1 MDLNVPATL
10 ASPAPA
16 GPSDGPAR
24 LTGKILHDRP
34 PQAWAESLLR
44 KYGPMPVSENART
57 VLERRY
63 LKKGRKGDP
72 LETPEE
78 MACRVAYNIAL
89 AEGLYYGALP
99 EVVLRWAEAFYAMM
113 LRLDFLPNSPTLMNA
128 GRELQQLS
136 ACFVLPVEDSMES
149 IFEAVKNTALIHK
162 SGGGT
167 GFSFSRLRPHA
178 DVVRST
184 KGVSSGPI
192 SFMTVF
198 DAATET
204 IKQGGTRRGANMG
217 ILRVDHP
224 DILDFITCKSQTN
237 RLNNFN
243 ISVALTEEFMKAVE
257 SGEEYS
263 LVNPH
268 SREVTGRLPARE
280 VFERIVD
287 SSWRNGEPGMIFID
301 RINRDNPT
309 PKIGAIESTNP
320 CVTGDT
326 LVAVADGRGVVP
338 IRQLAEEGK
347 DTPVFCRN
355 GKGKVTVRMMRNPRV
370 TGRGKRILKVVL
382 DDGNFVRATE
392 NHKFILSDGST
403 RQARELL
410 PGDSL
415 GIMTRRIAQFNKV
428 IARANRNAQE
438 YSWIS
443 STGRPNWDPEHRLIA
458 NFHFPRQAET
468 SINQRDCVVH
478 HLDYNGLNNDPAN
491 LLVMSREEHRRL
503 HAMEREGD
511 KNPMRRFPEKNWM
524 NDPAR
529 QKEMREKHHVGAKRG
544 EGTKKRIGATTTT
557 RFTDEEFRTRHGAAV
572 KAAMTRNREEFME
585 SIRAR
590 AVRKLEECRAAT
602 DLPSFLDNNA
612 VMVERTCEHCGATFV
627 VAWSRRE
634 QSFCSHP
641 CFVSR
646 HNCDSGIRER
656 IADGVRSTYL
666 NKAED
671 RYREQIRCL
680 LDLKFEGGRIPLK
693 KEWEARCAAEGVSK
707 RLGTAFA
714 FQTFEELKTAAV
726 THNHRVVAVVPDGI
740 EDVYNGTVDE
750 FHNFYVGHFSGK
762 LDGDPCQTY
771 VNIGNCGEQPL
782 LPYESCNLG
791 SINLANMIATQDG
804 HARVD
809 YDKLKA
815 TVQTAVRFLDDV
827 IDMNNYPLAEIR
839 HMTVG
844 NRKIGL
850 GVMGFADMLI
860 TLGIPYDSDEALAM
874 AQELMSLVQEESGA
888 ASCNLARER
897 GPFPNYDV
905 SIFPE
910 RGGAPRRNATTTTI
924 APTGTI
930 SIIAGVSSGIE
941 PIFALSYIRNVMD
954 NDHLVEVH
962 PLFAAEMRRR
972 GLYSVPRMTE
982 LSKVGTLR
990 HLEWVPEDVARVYV
1004 TAHDISPEAHLR
1016 MQAAFQK
1023 YTENAVSK
1031 TVNFSSDA
1039 TRDDI
1044 RKVFVLAYRLGCK
1057 GVTVYRDKSRDEQVL
1072 NIGGVNAKAGAQ
1084 EREASPAPGPE
1095 PFVTPRP
1102 RPDTLIGVTKEI
1114 KTSCGKL
1121 YVTINRDEK
1130 GIFEVFNQM
1139 GKAGGCAA
1147 SQSEAIGRLAS
1158 LALRSGVQPGMIVK
1172 QLKGISCHLPSW
1184 GGNGGGKILSC
1195 ADAVSKAIEWYL
1207 ENFEAMFP
1215 GFPKPVT
1222 GAARPEAKKASHS
1235 SWEEEIARGACP
1247 DCGSQVERQEGCLKC
1262 RSCGFS
1268 EC

>member
-1 MDLNVPATL
+1 MDLNVPATIP
-10 ASPAPA
+10 SPTSA
-16 GPSDGPAR
+16 GVNNGPAR
-24 LTGKILHDRP
+24 AAGKALYDHP
-34 PQAWAESLLR
+34 PQAWAEALLR

-63 LKKGRKGDP
+63 LKRGMKGDP

-89 AEGLYYGALP
+89 AEGLYYGALS
-99 EVVLRWAEAFYAMM
+99 EVVLRWAEAFYVMM

-287 SSWRNGEPGMIFID
+287 SSWKNGEPGMIFID

-309 PKIGAIESTNP
+309 PRIGAIESTNP
-320 CVTGDT
+320 
-326 LVAVADGRGVVP
+326 
-338 IRQLAEEGK
+338 
-347 DTPVFCRN
+347 
-355 GKGKVTVRMMRNPRV
+355 
-370 TGRGKRILKVVL
+370 
-382 DDGNFVRATE
+382 
-392 NHKFILSDGST
+392 
-403 RQARELL
+403 
-410 PGDSL
+410 
-415 GIMTRRIAQFNKV
+415 
-428 IARANRNAQE
+428 
-438 YSWIS
+438 
-443 STGRPNWDPEHRLIA
+443 
-458 NFHFPRQAET
+458 
-468 SINQRDCVVH
+468 
-478 HLDYNGLNNDPAN
+478 
-491 LLVMSREEHRRL
+491 
-503 HAMEREGD
+503 
-511 KNPMRRFPEKNWM
+511 
-524 NDPAR
+524 
-529 QKEMREKHHVGAKRG
+529 
-544 EGTKKRIGATTTT
+544 
-557 RFTDEEFRTRHGAAV
+557 
-572 KAAMTRNREEFME
+572 
-585 SIRAR
+585 
-590 AVRKLEECRAAT
+590 
-602 DLPSFLDNNA
+602 
-612 VMVERTCEHCGATFV
+612 
-627 VAWSRRE
+627 
-634 QSFCSHP
+634 
-641 CFVSR
+641 
-646 HNCDSGIRER
+646 
-656 IADGVRSTYL
+656 
-666 NKAED
+666 
-671 RYREQIRCL
+671 
-680 LDLKFEGGRIPLK
+680 
-693 KEWEARCAAEGVSK
+693 
-707 RLGTAFA
+707 
-714 FQTFEELKTAAV
+714 
-726 THNHRVVAVVPDGI
+726 
-740 EDVYNGTVDE
+740 
-750 FHNFYVGHFSGK
+750 
-762 LDGDPCQTY
+762 
-771 VNIGNCGEQPL
+771 CGEQPL

-791 SINLANMIATQDG
+791 SINLANMITTQDG
-804 HARVD
+804 NARID
-809 YDKLKA
+809 YDKLKS
-815 TVQTAVRFLDDV
+815 TVATAVRFLDDV

-860 TLGIPYDSDEALAM
+860 ALGIPYDSDEALAM
-874 AQELMSLVQEESGA
+874 AQELMSFVQEESGA

-962 PLFAAEMRRR
+962 PLFDAEMRRR
-972 GLYSVPRMTE
+972 GLYSVERMTD

-990 HLEWVPEDVARVYV
+990 HLDWVPEEVARVYV

-1031 TVNFSSDA
+1031 TVNFPSDA

-1072 NIGGVNAKAGAQ
+1072 NIGGVNAKAGALTQ
-1084 EREASPAPGPE
+1084 EAAPAPGPE

-1215 GFPKPVT
+1215 GFPKPVAE
-1222 GAARPEAKKASHS
+1222 AARPEARKASHPAG
-1235 SWEEEIARGACP
+1235 EEEIARGACP
-1247 DCGSQVERQEGCLKC
+1247 DCGSHVERQEGCLKC

>member
-1 MDLNVPATL
+1 MDLNVPAAL

-16 GPSDGPAR
+16 GRHDGPAR
-24 LTGKILHDRP
+24 PTGKTLHDHP
-34 PQAWAESLLR
+34 PQAWAEALLR

-63 LKKGRKGDP
+63 LKKGLKGDP

-99 EVVLRWAEAFYAMM
+99 EVVLRWAEAFYVMM

-287 SSWRNGEPGMIFID
+287 SSWKNGEPGMIFID

-309 PKIGAIESTNP
+309 PKLGAIESTNP
-320 CVTGDT
+320 
-326 LVAVADGRGVVP
+326 
-338 IRQLAEEGK
+338 
-347 DTPVFCRN
+347 
-355 GKGKVTVRMMRNPRV
+355 
-370 TGRGKRILKVVL
+370 
-382 DDGNFVRATE
+382 
-392 NHKFILSDGST
+392 
-403 RQARELL
+403 
-410 PGDSL
+410 
-415 GIMTRRIAQFNKV
+415 
-428 IARANRNAQE
+428 
-438 YSWIS
+438 
-443 STGRPNWDPEHRLIA
+443 
-458 NFHFPRQAET
+458 
-468 SINQRDCVVH
+468 
-478 HLDYNGLNNDPAN
+478 
-491 LLVMSREEHRRL
+491 
-503 HAMEREGD
+503 
-511 KNPMRRFPEKNWM
+511 
-524 NDPAR
+524 
-529 QKEMREKHHVGAKRG
+529 
-544 EGTKKRIGATTTT
+544 
-557 RFTDEEFRTRHGAAV
+557 
-572 KAAMTRNREEFME
+572 
-585 SIRAR
+585 
-590 AVRKLEECRAAT
+590 
-602 DLPSFLDNNA
+602 
-612 VMVERTCEHCGATFV
+612 
-627 VAWSRRE
+627 
-634 QSFCSHP
+634 
-641 CFVSR
+641 
-646 HNCDSGIRER
+646 
-656 IADGVRSTYL
+656 
-666 NKAED
+666 
-671 RYREQIRCL
+671 
-680 LDLKFEGGRIPLK
+680 
-693 KEWEARCAAEGVSK
+693 
-707 RLGTAFA
+707 
-714 FQTFEELKTAAV
+714 
-726 THNHRVVAVVPDGI
+726 
-740 EDVYNGTVDE
+740 
-750 FHNFYVGHFSGK
+750 
-762 LDGDPCQTY
+762 
-771 VNIGNCGEQPL
+771 CGEQPL

-791 SINLANMIATQDG
+791 SINLANMLATQDG
-804 HARVD
+804 HARID
-809 YDKLKA
+809 YDKLRT

-827 IDMNNYPLAEIR
+827 IDMNNYPLPEIR

-860 TLGIPYDSDEALAM
+860 ALGIPYDSDEALAM
-874 AQELMSLVQEESGA
+874 AQELMSFIQEESGA

-905 SIFPE
+905 SVFPE
-910 RGGAPRRNATTTTI
+910 RGGAKRRNATTTTI

-930 SIIAGVSSGIE
+930 SIIGGVSSGIE
-941 PIFALSYIRNVMD
+941 PIFALSYTRNVMD

-962 PLFAAEMRRR
+962 PLFDAEMRRR
-972 GLYSVPRMTE
+972 GLYSVERMTE
-982 LSKVGTLR
+982 LSKMGTLR
-990 HLEWVPEDVARVYV
+990 HMESIPEDVARVYV

-1031 TVNFSSDA
+1031 TVNFPSDA

-1072 NIGGVNAKAGAQ
+1072 NIGGVNAKAGTQ
-1084 EREASPAPGPE
+1084 EQEPAPGPE

-1215 GFPKPVT
+1215 GFPKPVAET
-1222 GAARPEAKKASHS
+1222 SRPAAKKASLPAG
-1235 SWEEEIARGACP
+1235 EEEIARGACP
-1247 DCGSQVERQEGCLKC
+1247 DCGSHVERQEGCLKC